1 MASLLERKLIVV
13 TGKGGAGKSTIAA
26 ALGLVAARQG
36 LRTLVVEVGER
47 DHLAALYGRAA
58 SLGEGEGDKRP
69 IEEGSSQEHGD
80 DPRGGAGPD
89 GEVELEPGLWSL
101 SLDPDS
107 ALIEWVRDLGGRL
120 SARVLASSSSFQYF
134 AAAAPGAKELVS
146 LVKLHELCA
155 GGGGG
160 RHDLVVLDAPATG
173 HALAMLAAPDTF
185 TAIVPGGPLARRA
198 DQVREMLAD
207 PRISG
212 YVAVAAATELAVSE
226 TLELERG
233 LRERLGRD
241 LDAVVVNGTIARRFT
256 LAELARLDALAN
268 DLAASGKGDRLAGSV
283 AVAAARAARAAGE
296 RARAQRRQIARLR
309 RLRLHDAPAGRRFGN
324 APAPSIVSVPFAFV
338 PGIDRAALAKIAGRL
353 ERQLIP
359 SRSSRPS
366 SARQSRRTRTDRS
379 R

>member
-1 MASLLERKLIVV
+1 MTSLLERTLLERKLIVV
-13 TGKGGAGKSTIAA
+13 TGKGGGGKSTIAG

-36 LRTLVVEVGER
+36 RRTLVVEVGER

-58 SLGEGEGDKRP
+58 SPGEDEGEGEGWCPD
-69 IEEGSSQEHGD
+69 EEENQEQSD
-80 DPRGGAGPD
+80 DPRGSAGPD

-146 LVKLHELCA
+146 LVKLYELCA
-155 GGGGG
+155 PGRGG
-160 RHDLVVLDAPATG
+160 RYDLVVLDAPATG

-185 TAIVPGGPLARRA
+185 AAIVPGGPLGRRA

-212 YVAVAAATELAVSE
+212 YVAVAPATELAVSE
-226 TLELERG
+226 TVELERG

-256 LAELARLDALAN
+256 TAELARLDALAGE
-268 DLAASGKGDRLAGSV
+268 AAANGEGAARGAGSV

-309 RLRLHDAPAGRRFGN
+309 RLRLDDAPAPRV
-324 APAPSIVSVPFAFV
+324 VSVPFAFV
-338 PGIDRAALAKIAGRL
+338 PGIDRAALAKIAERL
-353 ERQLIP
+353 ARSLP
-359 SRSSRPS
+359 S
-366 SARQSRRTRTDRS
+366 
-379 R
+379 